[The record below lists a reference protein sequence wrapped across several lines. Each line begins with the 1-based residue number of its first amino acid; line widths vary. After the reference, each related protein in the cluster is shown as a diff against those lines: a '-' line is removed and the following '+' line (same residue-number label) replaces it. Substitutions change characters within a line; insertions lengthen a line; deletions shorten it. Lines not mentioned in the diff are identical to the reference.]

1 MLDTFAKHRTARWI
15 DIHINR
21 QPFFFHEQVC
31 IGSGLILISL
41 NIGRG
46 AQLIIIRNVI
56 INKYKTF
63 ISEQFLI

>member
-1 MLDTFAKHRTARWI
+1 MVDAFAKHRTARWI
-15 DIHINR
+15 DIHINGAAD
-21 QPFFFHEQVC
+21 QYTFCQ
-31 IGSGLILISL
+31 IDLD
-41 NIGRG
+41 IGRD